1 MEAAAQRIERRTR
14 HSPTLS
20 TQLMVERCI
29 REAGSFPSRRA
40 LMRALPRKVEYPTLA
55 KTLVYLE
62 ASNKIL
68 LAEDGSIVW
77 VFVDNPKLLR
87 LLAESPI
94 IKSILAKYWT
104 TLESPTKKSDM
115 IPASRTKVGFNRG
128 LLFYARD
135 SIHGYPQAMPSHG
148 PYPYRTSLKGSL
160 QESS

>member
-1 MEAAAQRIERRTR
+1 METVTARTKAP

-40 LMRALPRKVEYPTLA
+40 LMRSLPRKVEYPTLA

-77 VFVDNPKLLR
+77 VFADNPKLLR
-87 LLAESPI
+87 LLAESPV
-94 IKSILAKYWT
+94 IKSVDT
-104 TLESPTKKSDM
+104 
-115 IPASRTKVGFNRG
+115 
-128 LLFYARD
+128 
-135 SIHGYPQAMPSHG
+135 
-148 PYPYRTSLKGSL
+148 RTSTDT
-160 QESS
+160 